1 QRSLKASKS
10 LLQVTPLASVAVAPP
25 LDSNQALSAA
35 AFPFPSLSTELSEA
49 SARKSGSVVSTI
61 VKVASVVL
69 VLPQASVAVNITV
82 AEPVAPQRSL
92 KASKSLLQVTP
103 LASVAVAPPLDSNQA
118 LSAAAFPFP
127 SLSTELSEA

>member
-1 QRSLKASKS
+1 S
-10 LLQVTPLASVAVAPP
+10 LLPFDSHAPMHAGDPLVFSSWVQSTVVEVHSFPTRRSSDP
-25 LDSNQALSAA
+25 L
-35 AFPFPSLSTELSEA
+35 
-49 SARKSGSVVSTI
+49 
-61 VKVASVVL
+61 
-69 VLPQASVAVNITV
+69 AVNITV

-127 SLSTELSEA
+127 SLSTELSEASAVISGSVVSNETATEALELSQPFVVWLT